1 MCALSTTPSPP
12 TAFGVRLTDAFTTPP
27 DSSGGNRF
35 PVAWMVVGL
44 IGALLSIFQLD
55 RLTGEAPV
63 QHFYYLPIL
72 VAAVYFGHRA
82 GFATA
87 IIATALYHLA
97 RPPHRDWPLGESD
110 LLQMALFIA
119 VGLVSARL
127 ADDARRLRQL
137 AATDDLTGL
146 HNLRSFESL
155 VIPMVHACRTAALPV
170 AMLVLDLDRL
180 KSLND
185 VHGHLAGGEAVQ
197 ALGHVLADRLPAEA
211 VACRF
216 GGDEFVVAI
225 PDCATV
231 RAEGV
236 ADDIRRAVKAL
247 APNLAG
253 VSFPAGT
260 LSVSVGVACLLFANG
275 DAVQSSHAIDVV
287 IREAL
292 FRGADRGLYAAKEQG
307 RDRVSVVTL
316 STAALS
322 STP

>member
-1 MCALSTTPSPP
+1 M
-12 TAFGVRLTDAFTTPP
+12 VR
-27 DSSGGNRF
+27 
-35 PVAWMVVGL
+35 
-44 IGALLSIFQLD
+44 
-55 RLTGEAPV
+55 
-63 QHFYYLPIL
+63 
-72 VAAVYFGHRA
+72 
-82 GFATA
+82 
-87 IIATALYHLA
+87 
-97 RPPHRDWPLGESD
+97 
-110 LLQMALFIA
+110 
-119 VGLVSARL
+119 
-127 ADDARRLRQL
+127 
-137 AATDDLTGL
+137 
-146 HNLRSFESL
+146 
-155 VIPMVHACRTAALPV
+155 ACRTGGLPI

-197 ALGHVLADRLPAEA
+197 TLGHVLAARLPAEA

-225 PDCATV
+225 PDCTTV

-247 APNLAG
+247 APTLAG

-260 LSVSVGVACLLFANG
+260 LSVSVGVACLLFASG
-275 DAVQSSHAIDVV
+275 DAVQSSHPVDIV

-292 FRGADRGLYAAKEQG
+292 FRGADRSLYAAKEQG

-322 STP
+322 STF